1 MSKAI
6 VRCALGLFLLFLACC
21 AGVGSIPVSYPG
33 PAKDF
38 YWPEP
43 GLKEAFLRY
52 WTLRSKGA
60 YEKTLKLEDPYLQE
74 IVPMALYKNYVA
86 PERTKIT
93 GVNLIHVQCEEDH
106 HCYVAIELL
115 VVKEGKEGK
124 AVALRDEWVK
134 TADKWYHVIKDPV
147 MRKYFP

>member
-1 MSKAI
+1 MRKAS
-6 VRCALGLFLLFLACC
+6 VRFVLGLLLLSLACC
-21 AGVGSIPVSYPG
+21 AGFGSIPVSYPG

-52 WTLRSKGA
+52 WTLRSEGA
-60 YEKTLKLEDPYLQE
+60 YEKTLKMEAPYLQE

-93 GVNLIHVQCEEDH
+93 RVDLIHVQREEDN
-106 HCYVAIELL
+106 HCFVAMNLL
-115 VVKEGKEGK
+115 VMNDGK
-124 AVALRDEWVK
+124 AEKAVSLRDEWVK
-134 TADKWYHVIKDPV
+134 TADRWYHVIKDPV
-147 MRKYFP
+147 MRNYFP